1 MKTKRSLS
9 LLLCVVM
16 LVSTL
21 VFPAY
26 ADSTSVSV
34 TFAAQKDGAFI
45 FAPQSIEVKD
55 GIAEEY
61 GYTVKENIT
70 SPTFLDALVAVHKAK
85 YGDAFTKE
93 SAKDYLDVNSGG
105 WILKSFQSADSCGF
119 TVNSSSAALSNEQ
132 IIKNGD
138 TLEYYFYM
146 DTTSWSDV
154 YTFFDAYKKTV
165 KTGESFDLTLSKVT
179 YDPSTYAPVITPID
193 GTNEDNAITINT
205 VTPDGGI
212 SEPLDAVIDKD
223 GKISL
228 KFDTEAHTP

>member
-154 YTFFDAYKKTV
+154 YTFFDAYKR
-165 KTGESFDLTLSKVT
+165 L
-179 YDPSTYAPVITPID
+179 
-193 GTNEDNAITINT
+193 
-205 VTPDGGI
+205 
-212 SEPLDAVIDKD
+212 
-223 GKISL
+223 
-228 KFDTEAHTP
+228 

>member
-45 FAPQSIEVKD
+45 FTPQSIEVKD

-61 GYTVKENIT
+61 GYTVKDGIT

-85 YGDAFTKE
+85 YGGA
-93 SAKDYLDVNSGG
+93 
-105 WILKSFQSADSCGF
+105 
-119 TVNSSSAALSNEQ
+119 
-132 IIKNGD
+132 
-138 TLEYYFYM
+138 TLNYP
-146 DTTSWSDV
+146 
-154 YTFFDAYKKTV
+154 FFR
-165 KTGESFDLTLSKVT
+165 
-179 YDPSTYAPVITPID
+179 
-193 GTNEDNAITINT
+193 
-205 VTPDGGI
+205 
-212 SEPLDAVIDKD
+212 
-223 GKISL
+223 
-228 KFDTEAHTP
+228 